1 MENGIYAHFN
11 TSKGKIIVQLTF
23 EKTPG
28 TVGNFIGLA
37 EGKLK
42 NTAKDLGTP
51 YYNDLQFHRVIEN
64 FMVQGGDPKGNGT
77 GGPGYQF
84 DDEIHPELKHDRAG
98 VLSMANAGPGTNGS
112 QFFITHGPTGW
123 LDGKHTVFGYVLE
136 GQDVVDSIEMKDALN
151 SVEIERVGD
160 KAKAFD
166 AVESFENFK
175 NSKNVKE
182 AKQSAE
188 HEDQLETISK
198 GFQKTKSGLRYQIIN
213 EGSGPHPK
221 KGQNIS
227 VHYKGSL
234 VNGDVFDSSYKR
246 KEPIEFPVGAGHV
259 IEGWD
264 EGLLLLKEGTKAQ
277 FVIPP
282 NLAYGDQEVGGVI
295 PANSIL
301 IFDLELMK
309 VKS

>member
-11 TSKGKIIVQLTF
+11 TGKGKITVQLTF
-23 EKTPG
+23 DKTPG

-37 EGKLK
+37 EGKLE
-42 NTAKDLGTP
+42 NAVKDLGTP
-51 YYNDLQFHRVIEN
+51 YYNDLQFHRVIDN
-64 FMVQGGDPKGNGT
+64 FMIQGGDPKGNGT

-123 LDGKHTVFGYVLE
+123 LDGKHTVFGYVIE
-136 GQDVVDSIEMKDALN
+136 GQDVVDAIQMKDALN
-151 SVEIERVGD
+151 SVEIECVGEE
-160 KAKAFD
+160 AKSFD
-166 AVESFENFK
+166 AVKSFENFK
-175 NSKNVKE
+175 DSKNVKE
-182 AKQSAE
+182 AKQSVE
-188 HEDQLETISK
+188 HEDLIETISK

-213 EGSGPHPK
+213 EGSGPYPK

-234 VNGDVFDSSYKR
+234 VNGNVFDSSYKR